1 MHETN
6 TQSFCK
12 GQTCPVFRE
21 DVQQRKVLCH
31 NTLKIVSFIPRTDSS
46 PKETNSKLQ
55 IDSFLD
61 LFRTDAVEKNKIYVH
76 VYFVFGAISFQV
88 LFFSR

>member
-6 TQSFCK
+6 TRSFCK
-12 GQTCPVFRE
+12 AQTCPVVGD

-31 NTLKIVSFIPRTDSS
+31 NTLKIVSLIPRTDST
-46 PKETNSKLQ
+46 PKETDSKLQ
-55 IDSFLD
+55 IEPFLD
-61 LFRTDAVEKNKIYVH
+61 LFRTDAVEKNKLY

-88 LFFSR
+88 LLFSR